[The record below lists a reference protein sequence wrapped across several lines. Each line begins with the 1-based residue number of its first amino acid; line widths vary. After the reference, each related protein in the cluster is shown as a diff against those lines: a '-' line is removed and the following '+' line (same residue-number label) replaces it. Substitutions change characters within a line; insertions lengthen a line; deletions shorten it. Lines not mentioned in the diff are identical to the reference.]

1 MSVPQPV
8 SESHLRFKQA
18 AAWKPDAGEQFDIP
32 APLTR
37 RFLLERAA
45 VLAGGAL
52 LPAALR
58 GQATTAPAVTAA
70 PSPSPIPSAYP
81 QPATNPYPYSGVSGA
96 GFPVTTASAH
106 GGWRSGSSG
115 VAYQGEHPYP
125 FPTLP
130 WDNYSTGSAVT
141 NGILPA
147 IRPLID
153 VQVRDTIVCHGGDG
167 NFYMTGST
175 GENIWAYNR
184 GVELWKS
191 PDLVKWTYLGLVWD
205 MDKEGTWEK
214 PWRDLHGKPC
224 RAIWAPELHFL
235 RNNYYIC
242 LSIAPTGISI
252 LKSTSG
258 KPEGPYVHAF
268 SPEKPIV
275 NGIDPTLFEDTDG
288 KVYFTYAS
296 ATKIARLKDDLSGLA
311 EDYHPIVL
319 ADPDHTPSHHAER
332 CVGRGMNDL
341 GTEGAVLFKAN
352 GRYYLGAA
360 DSYEGRYSTCLAI
373 SDNIYGPYHTRH
385 EPVPCGGGT
394 CFFQDNSGGWWS
406 SYFGNDTQ
414 SPFREKPAIVKVDF
428 APEGKI
434 YVAAKQPFIPTWK
447 PKPTE
452 APKPAAS

>member
-1 MSVPQPV
+1 MKFNSPAM
-8 SESHLRFKQA
+8 SESPLSDQHQA
-18 AAWKPDAGEQFDIP
+18 P
-32 APLTR
+32 AVLTR
-37 RFLLERAA
+37 RRLLEHTAA
-45 VLAGGAL
+45 LAGAAFLPGAL
-52 LPAALR
+52 RAQTASS
-58 GQATTAPAVTAA
+58 QAAPANTAA
-70 PSPSPIPSAYP
+70 PSPTPAPTPYP
-81 QPATNPYPYSGVSGA
+81 QPAKNPYPYSGVSGP
-96 GFPVTTASAH
+96 GFAVDAASAH
-106 GGWRSGSSG
+106 GGWRSGSAG

-130 WDNYSTGSAVT
+130 WDNYATGSAVAA
-141 NGILPA
+141 GILPA
-147 IRPLID
+147 LLPLVE
-153 VQVRDTIVCHGGDG
+153 VQIRDTIVCRGGDG
-167 NFYMTGST
+167 NFYLTGST

-191 PDLVKWTYLGLVWD
+191 PDLVQWTYMGLVWNL
-205 MDKEGTWEK
+205 DKEGTWEK

-242 LSIAPTGISI
+242 LSIAPSGISI
-252 LKSTSG
+252 LKSTTG

-288 KVYFTYAS
+288 SVYFTYSS
-296 ATKIARLKDDLSGLA
+296 ATHIARLMDDLSGLA
-311 EDYHPIVL
+311 EDFHDIVL

-352 GRYYLGAA
+352 GRFYLGAA
-360 DSYEGRYSTCLAI
+360 DSYEGRYSTCLAM

-394 CFFQDNSGGWWS
+394 GFFQDHSGGWWS

-414 SPFREKPAIVKVDF
+414 TPFREKPAIVKVEF
-428 APEGKI
+428 ALDGRI
-434 YVAAKQPFIPTWK
+434 VVAANQPFVPSWK
-447 PKPTE
+447 PKTG
-452 APKPAAS
+452 AT